1 MKKRHL
7 LLLASLLLLQAVCA
21 GFGKLSAQTLS
32 ADTLSWSWEVST
44 TTSTMTKT
52 CTLEFTDNLT
62 LSWGDGT
69 VQTLTDSLSGIALTH
84 VYASVANFNCL
95 ATGTGILYFKAD
107 SRRLL
112 TLNPT
117 KSPALTYLSCT
128 SNQLATLDV
137 SKNTELVSLYCG
149 GNALTALNV
158 SNCTKLQT
166 LTCSDNTM
174 TSLDVSGIPSLKK
187 LTCHTNLLSSLRVC
201 PTGSLS
207 YISCLNCSLQVAEL
221 DTLFAQLPA
230 LAALPTSKNLYVLNN
245 PGSTNCNIQLA
256 NLKNW
261 YPDKLVTSSS
271 FYMPAATCTT
281 GAVIGLDIC
290 LTNPVPVIAFEL
302 DIVFPS
308 GFELDTVLSC
318 LSAARKGSH
327 LLSIARTASNQ
338 YKFLVYSMSTGDK
351 IKGNSGIVLQLFGK
365 MPEAV
370 GVYTV
375 QLKQAVLVDT
385 TTSMCTVT
393 MTSGSLTVLPAS
405 VNGDVNG
412 DKEVNVTDVVN
423 LVAYIN
429 GRNPSGFSAL
439 AADLDNNG
447 FLNVADI
454 TKMVVIINTSGSAL
468 RSLLVEATSV
478 SRALVLYDRQSV
490 ESGNNLYLRQS
501 ITDKNCLELCLDN
514 ATPVQACQVD
524 ISLPTGV
531 TLQTTLVSGKTFRQN
546 GHLIQVSQTGMN
558 KYRLLAYALRPD
570 AAFKGDTGVLALLP
584 LQVAASMPAANYPV
598 YLDAPV
604 LTGMNLTTI
613 PSNGF
618 DLSATVGSLNSS
630 ETILKAGTDGQSGLW
645 VQGMGLTEVYVW
657 DLSGKML
664 EHHRLNGLT
673 AYHASFPKG
682 VYVVHA
688 RSDSKTE
695 LNQKVVVQ

>member
-21 GFGKLSAQTLS
+21 GFGKLSAETLT

-52 CTLEFTDNLT
+52 CTLEFTGNLT
-62 LSWGDGT
+62 LNWGDGS

-84 VYASVANFNCL
+84 VYASVANFNCK

-112 TLNPT
+112 TLDPT
-117 KSPALTYLSCT
+117 KSISLTYISCT
-128 SNQLATLDV
+128 SNMLVALDV
-137 SKNTELVSLYCG
+137 SKNTELISLYCG
-149 GNALTALNV
+149 GNALMALNV

-166 LTCSDNTM
+166 LTCSDNKLTV
-174 TSLDVSGIPSLKK
+174 LDVFAVPSLKK
-187 LTCHTNLLSSLRVC
+187 LTCHTNLLTSLRVC

-207 YISCLNCSLQVAEL
+207 YISSLNCNLQVAEL

-230 LAALPTSKNLYVLNN
+230 LAVVSTSKNLYVLNN
-245 PGSTNCNIQLA
+245 PGSANCNIQLA

-261 YPDKLVTSSS
+261 TPDKLVTSSS
-271 FYMPAATCTT
+271 FYIPAANCNT
-281 GAVIGLDIC
+281 GETVELDIC

-302 DIVFPS
+302 DVAFPS
-308 GFELDTVLSC
+308 GFVLDTVRSC
-318 LSAARKGSH
+318 LAAARKGNH
-327 LLSIARTASNQ
+327 LLSLARTAIDQ

-351 IKGNSGIVLQLFGK
+351 FRNNSGVILQLFGK
-365 MPEAV
+365 APDTARV
-370 GVYTV
+370 CAI

-385 TTSMCTVT
+385 TTSMCAVTVT
-393 MTSGSLTVLPAS
+393 NGSLTVMPAS

-412 DKEVNVTDVVN
+412 DKEVNITDVVN

-429 GRNPSGFSAL
+429 GRNPSGFNVL

-447 FLNVADI
+447 IFNVADI
-454 TKMVVIINTSGSAL
+454 TRLVVIINASGTAL
-468 RSLLVEATSV
+468 RSFSSESTFAN
-478 SRALVLYDRQSV
+478 RALVLYDRQAAV
-490 ESGNNLYLRQS
+490 SGNNLYLRQS
-501 ITDKNCLELCLDN
+501 AADNTCLELCLDN
-514 ATPVQACQVD
+514 TTPVQACQVD
-524 ISLPTGV
+524 ISLPSGL
-531 TLQTTLVSGKTFRQN
+531 TLLNVSRKTNRQN
-546 GHLIQVSQTGMN
+546 GHLVQLSPIGSN

-570 AAFKGDTGVLALLP
+570 AAFKGDTGVVALLS
-584 LQVAASMPAANYPV
+584 LQVAASMPEAKYPV

-604 LTGMNLTTI
+604 LTGMNLTTV

-618 DLSATVGSLNSS
+618 DLSAALGSLNPS

-664 EHHRLNGLT
+664 EHHRLNGST
-673 AYHASFPKG
+673 TYNASLPKG

>member
-1 MKKRHL
+1 MKKGHL
-7 LLLASLLLLQAVCA
+7 LLLVSLLLLQAVCSS
-21 GFGKLSAQTLS
+21 FGKLSAQTLS
-32 ADTLSWSWEVST
+32 ADTLTWSWEVST

-52 CTLEFTDNLT
+52 CTLEFTGNIT

-69 VQTLTDSLSGIALTH
+69 DQTLPDTLSGVALTH
-84 VYASVANFNCL
+84 VYTSVANFNCK
-95 ATGTGILYFKAD
+95 ATGTGILYFKSD

-137 SKNTELVSLYCG
+137 SKNTELISLYCG
-149 GNALTALNV
+149 GNALVALNV

-166 LTCSDNTM
+166 LTCSDNAM

-207 YISCLNCSLQVAEL
+207 YISCLNCSLQIAEL

-230 LAALPTSKNLYVLNN
+230 LAALSTSKNLYVLSN
-245 PGSTNCNIQLA
+245 PGSANCNIQLA

-261 YPDKLVTSSS
+261 TPDKLVTSSS
-271 FYMPAATCTT
+271 FYLPAASCNT
-281 GAVIGLDIC
+281 GETVELDIC

-302 DIVFPS
+302 DVVFPS
-308 GFELDTVLSC
+308 GFELDTVQSC
-318 LSAARKGSH
+318 LAAARKGSH
-327 LLSIARTASNQ
+327 LLSIARTASDQ

-365 MPEAV
+365 SPDTA

-393 MTSGSLTVLPAS
+393 VTNGSLTVMPAS

-412 DKEVNVTDVVN
+412 DKVVNVTDVVN

-429 GRNPSGFSAL
+429 GRNPSGFNFA

-454 TKMVVIINTSGSAL
+454 TRLVVIINASGTAL
-468 RSLLVEATSV
+468 RSLSVEATSV
-478 SRALVLYDRQSV
+478 SRALVLYDRQTAV
-490 ESGNNLYLRQS
+490 SGNNLYLRQS
-501 ITDKNCLELCLDN
+501 ASDNTCLELCLDN
-514 ATPVQACQVD
+514 ATPVQAFQVD
-524 ISLPTGV
+524 ISLPSGL
-531 TLQTTLVSGKTFRQN
+531 TLQNVSRKTIRQN
-546 GHLIQVSQTGMN
+546 GHLIQVSPIGSN

-584 LQVAASMPAANYPV
+584 LQLEASMPAAKYPI

-604 LTGMNLTTI
+604 LTGMSLTTV

-618 DLSATVGSLNSS
+618 DLSATLGLLKPS

-664 EHHRLNGLT
+664 EHHRLNGST
-673 AYHASFPKG
+673 TFNASLPKG
-682 VYVVHA
+682 VYVIRA
-688 RSDSKTE
+688 RSDSKTV